1 MRSQPPIRG
10 QDDHHGNGAH
20 TLNIDRSTRSPD
32 TPTRESRDSVH
43 QLLDVG
49 RALTT
54 ELDQRKVLDRVLA
67 TAREVTGARYAA
79 VGILNEQKTELAQF
93 LTAGIDEQTHRA
105 IGELPH
111 GRGVLGALIERPQ
124 PLRLSD
130 VGQHPSSYGFPLG
143 HPMMHSFLGVPVV
156 IHGEVWGNLYL
167 TEKDGGEFTA
177 ADEEAV
183 VTLSQWTAIAIE
195 NARLYETS
203 ERRRVQAE
211 KAAHGLEATRD
222 VAVAI
227 GGEISLE
234 HVLELIAKRGRALV
248 GARSLVIML
257 CEGEELV
264 VHASAGHVQ
273 DVHGTRLP
281 IADSTFGQ
289 VLAQQRSE
297 RITDVASRL
306 RITPSQFGV
315 SDPHTSLL
323 VPMAYRGKA
332 VGVLAAF
339 DRGKGS
345 EAFDDDDEQML
356 RTFAASAAT
365 AVALAQS
372 VAADRLRSSLASAED
387 ERRRWAREL
396 HDETLQGLAALRMLV
411 SAALRRGDPEQHEQT
426 MRTVIEHIER
436 EIENLRAIITELRPA
451 ALDELG
457 LKIALETLL
466 DRHREQS
473 GLEINSE
480 IMLPDHGKDQPRL
493 DPDLESTI
501 YRLVQEALTNVAKHA
516 GASTVRV
523 EVSQPGAHLQIEVQD
538 NGCGFDPDT
547 TRPGFG
553 LEGMRERVGL
563 AGGTLSIS
571 ANQHGTRLRACLP
584 TKANA
589 SALAHQVAARA

>member
-1 MRSQPPIRG
+1 MRPDKSQ
-10 QDDHHGNGAH
+10 H
-20 TLNIDRSTRSPD
+20 RSSSED
-32 TPTRESRDSVH
+32 LDSVH
-43 QLLDVG
+43 RLLDVG

-54 ELDQRKVLDRVLA
+54 ELDQRKVLDRVLE

-79 VGILNEQKTELAQF
+79 VGVLNEQKTELAQF
-93 LTAGIDEQTHRA
+93 LTSGIDEQTRQA
-105 IGELPH
+105 IGELPR

-130 VGQHPSSYGFPLG
+130 VGKHASSYGFPLG

-167 TEKDGGEFTA
+167 TEKRGGEFTA
-177 ADEEAV
+177 ADEEAAV
-183 VTLSQWTAIAIE
+183 ILSQWTAIAIE

-222 VAVAI
+222 VTVAI

-248 GARSLVIML
+248 GARSLLIML
-257 CEGEELV
+257 CEGEDLV
-264 VHASAGHVQ
+264 VHASAGQVQ
-273 DVHGTRLP
+273 DVRGTHLP

-306 RITPSQFGV
+306 RIKPSEFGV
-315 SDPHTSLL
+315 SEPQTSLL
-323 VPMAYRGKA
+323 VPMAHRGKP

-339 DRGKGS
+339 DRGNGN

-365 AVALAQS
+365 AVTLAQS

-411 SAALRRGDPEQHEQT
+411 AAALRHGDPEQYEQT
-426 MRTVIEHIER
+426 MHTAIEQIER
-436 EIENLRAIITELRPA
+436 EIDNLRAIITELRPA

-457 LKIALETLL
+457 LKIAIETLL

-473 GLEINSE
+473 CLEINSE
-480 IMLPDHGKDQPRL
+480 LELPGPVKGEPQR
-493 DPDLESTI
+493 DPDLESAV
-501 YRLVQEALTNVAKHA
+501 YRLVQEALTNVVKHA
-516 GASTVRV
+516 QASTVRV
-523 EVSQPGAHLQIEVQD
+523 TVSQSEGQLQIEIQD
-538 NGCGFDPDT
+538 DGCGFDPET

-571 ANQHGTRLRACLP
+571 TSEHGTLLRACMP
-584 TKANA
+584 ANA
-589 SALAHQVAARA
+589 TVGATAHLLAARA